1 MEKSFRSHLT
11 TAVALLLTVFVFAS
25 CSDNPS
31 DLVNYVPKESKAVMV
46 FKPGDLAKKGN
57 LEKYVKKFPKEKFGE
72 AAEFIKT
79 CMKGESGI
87 DMEQMV
93 LFEYDG
99 DGYLSFVISDE
110 SKFEKLELIADNTTK
125 GESGGL
131 TTYEADSKGAPSVV
145 VDGGKAWLCPKN
157 LDDGIDAVK
166 TFIALDKEKSVAEA
180 PGFADNMSDGDLNIY
195 INMEEIMSMG
205 GGMTEQ
211 MVNKEMSRY
220 GLSLDDM
227 SIKEYFDSHIY
238 ISVLFEK
245 DKLSMKCKCL
255 DDKREDVFSKITG
268 NKTIDTAMLKHFD
281 KSTTMVYATVV
292 PDYVKKMYSNMIES
306 TIYDETQKAIVEEI
320 FKNLDDN
327 IALGI
332 SISGDLTTKVESEWG
347 SYDKFNQKAVNGTM
361 VAKCKKSLE
370 ADVATLASI
379 LGLPIATDGSV
390 SFPID
395 SETTVRV
402 KSEGNYLVVS
412 TTAAPSQPLADPGMF
427 GGKSAAMFINL
438 SKTSP
443 ASQSIKRAFGIDLD
457 LTAVS
462 YSDKQ
467 DNLFELKV
475 NNNKQDNVLAYLVDL
490 VLKVSEI

>member
-1 MEKSFRSHLT
+1 MEKSFRSHLSA
-11 TAVALLLTVFVFAS
+11 AVALLLTVFVFAS
-25 CSDNPS
+25 CSDSPS

-57 LEKYVKKFPKEKFGE
+57 LEKYVKKFPKDKFGE

-93 LFEYDG
+93 LFEYEG

-110 SKFEKLELIADNTTK
+110 SKFEKLDLIADNTTK

-131 TTYEADSKGAPSVV
+131 TTYEADSKGTPSVV
-145 VDGGKAWLCPKN
+145 VDGSKAWLCPKN

-195 INMEEIMSMG
+195 FNMEEIMSMG

-211 MVNKEMSRY
+211 MMNKEMSRY

-227 SIKEYFDSHIY
+227 NIKEYFDSHIY
-238 ISVLFEK
+238 LTVLFEK
-245 DKLSMKCKCL
+245 DKLSVKCKCL
-255 DDKREDVFSKITG
+255 DGKGESIVSKVVG
-268 NKTIDTAMLKHFD
+268 NKTIDTGMLKFFD
-281 KSTTMVYATVV
+281 KSTTMVYASVI
-292 PDYVKKMYSNMIES
+292 PDHVKKMYSNLIES
-306 TIYDETQKAIVEEI
+306 TIYDNVA
-320 FKNLDDN
+320 F
-327 IALGI
+327 GI
-332 SISGDLTTKVESEWG
+332 SISGNLTTKVESEWG
-347 SYDKFNQKAVNGTM
+347 NYDKFNQKSINGTM

-395 SETTVRV
+395 SETTVRI

-427 GGKSAAMFINL
+427 GGKSAAMFVNL

-457 LTAVS
+457 LTAIS